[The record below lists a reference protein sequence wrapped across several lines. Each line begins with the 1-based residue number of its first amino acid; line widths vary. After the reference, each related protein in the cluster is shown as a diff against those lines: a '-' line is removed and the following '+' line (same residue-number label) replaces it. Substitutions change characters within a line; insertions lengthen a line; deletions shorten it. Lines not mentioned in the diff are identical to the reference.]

1 MGENREMNVRKTSR
15 GFILDRFVLGQMLA
29 PFLFGILSFTVIL
42 IAGNLLFRLA
52 DLVIQRG
59 ISIGVVARLFVYSLP
74 GVVVLTIPMSCLLSS
89 LLGFGNMS
97 SNSELVALKSA
108 GLSFGRIVRPLVCAG
123 VLISIA
129 AFLMNE
135 TLVPLSSRA
144 AANVLRYDVFQQTP
158 PLFKENVFIRNE
170 SGGVLQRVI
179 YIDMVHPR
187 TGKME
192 NILVQEFT
200 NGEIR
205 QFISAPRGDWTDG
218 AWWLEDGQVFEVGE
232 NGEVRSLF
240 SFKRQMLSLAMQPSE
255 IESKTA
261 DPSEMS
267 LKELYWTIQNASKQ
281 GNDTGKLWMLLH
293 LRVAV
298 PWASVVLVLVG
309 AAVGSRPQRSSS
321 SMGLGLS
328 VIIVFAYYVVLSLC
342 QSLGEANFLP
352 GVVAAWIP
360 NASFL
365 IVGFILTRRANR
377 LG

>member
-1 MGENREMNVRKTSR
+1 MSARKASP

-108 GLSFGRIVRPLVCAG
+108 GLSFGRIVRPVVCAG
-123 VLISIA
+123 VLISVA

-135 TLVPLSSRA
+135 TLVPMSERA

-179 YIDMVHPR
+179 YIGTLRPQS
-187 TGKME
+187 GAME
-192 NILVQEFT
+192 NILVQEFE
-200 NGEIR
+200 NGKIKR
-205 QFISAPRGDWTDG
+205 LISAPRGDWTNG
-218 AWWLEDGQVFEVGE
+218 AWWLDDGQVFEVAE
-232 NGEVRSLF
+232 NKSVRSLF
-240 SFKRQMLSLAMQPSE
+240 SFKRQMLNLAMEPSE
-255 IESKTA
+255 IESKSA
-261 DPSEMS
+261 DPSEMNS
-267 LKELYWTIQNASKQ
+267 KELYLAIQNAFEQ
-281 GNDTGKLWMLLH
+281 GNETGKLWMMLH
-293 LRVAV
+293 LRIAV

-328 VIIVFAYYVVLSLC
+328 VIIVFAYYVVMSLC
-342 QSLGEANFLP
+342 QSLGEANFIP
-352 GVVAAWIP
+352 GVIAAWIP

-365 IVGFILTRRANR
+365 IVGSILTRRANR